1 MERNEVHL
9 RDYLAVIRRHGFVII
24 ISFLLI
30 FGSALIVSLYLPR
43 IYEATATIEIQQST
57 TPSGISGIMQNFI
70 SRGVDQV
77 SMETICKHFVSNSVL
92 NETIH
97 NLKKR
102 SLYTYR
108 DLTPEFL
115 APRISAKIVPDTKMI
130 EVKIKMRK
138 DEGGSQ
144 RAAKITNELIQVIQ
158 DQRGEKTDAEI
169 VRRQNFINEKIKS
182 IESQIGNSDQNI
194 KTFLKNKGNTI
205 AWSAR
210 AEYLFNRISSLT
222 DVKEMNESVLSAEHK
237 IYNELKTRLSKEPE
251 FIEYSRTLSQD
262 VLWGKYKTDLA
273 DLNMKLIDARAEFG
287 DGYPRVKAL
296 QDQVNQINSKMK
308 NLAQKA
314 MEVSTKTESRNPTHQ
329 TLLDQ
334 LMESELNQIVYSA
347 RRDAAIKLLKQLT
360 PEKEQ
365 ILSEMPENQYE
376 LDRMSREVGYKMDV
390 YKDLL
395 TKKVEAEI
403 MALDSVGDN
412 TRIKGGIEVID
423 LAQPSSRPVSPR
435 IKFIVTI
442 ASIVGFT
449 VGLAMAFLTEYIEKA

>member
-1 MERNEVHL
+1 
-9 RDYLAVIRRHGFVII
+9 
-24 ISFLLI
+24 
-30 FGSALIVSLYLPR
+30 
-43 IYEATATIEIQQST
+43 
-57 TPSGISGIMQNFI
+57 
-70 SRGVDQV
+70 
-77 SMETICKHFVSNSVL
+77 
-92 NETIH
+92 
-97 NLKKR
+97 
-102 SLYTYR
+102 
-108 DLTPEFL
+108 
-115 APRISAKIVPDTKMI
+115 MI

-144 RAAKITNELIQVIQ
+144 RAAKIANELIQVIQ